1 MLLFHRMFHSKTAP
15 QSNLY
20 DGGESSS
27 LDVGIPVIPSGDG
40 SPDYAF
46 IGNGAGPPEMIQRE
60 WKDITTEFF
69 GCVKE
74 LKLGE
79 LIHDNMF
86 GLFDAM
92 SAIEMMDPKMDAGMC
107 CNKEATPLNF
117 QTAVEV
123 SVVEQAN
130 LPGRAEWKL
139 IGCILILGR

>member
-1 MLLFHRMFHSKTAP
+1 MNTRSPAAV
-15 QSNLY
+15 QSNALSGA
-20 DGGESSS
+20 DPS
-27 LDVGIPVIPSGDG
+27 PVEVIVCEGDA
-40 SPDYAF
+40 PAEQP
-46 IGNGAGPPEMIQRE
+46 AEMVRRE
-60 WKDITTEFF
+60 WKEITAEFF

-74 LKLGE
+74 LQLGE

-123 SVVEQAN
+123 RGSDGTIKCN
-130 LPGRAEWKL
+130 S
-139 IGCILILGR
+139 